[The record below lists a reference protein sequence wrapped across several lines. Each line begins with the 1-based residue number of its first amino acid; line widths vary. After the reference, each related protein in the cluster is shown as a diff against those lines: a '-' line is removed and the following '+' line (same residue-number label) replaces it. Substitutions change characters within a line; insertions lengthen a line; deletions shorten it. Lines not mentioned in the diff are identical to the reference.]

1 MTMHTDQQASTPW
14 LLTFAAWLIA
24 ATATLSALFLG
35 EIVGLPI
42 CSMCWYQRIFMFP
55 LAVILPFGLFPDL
68 DRRLVR
74 AGLALAVIGL
84 LLALYHQGIVSGIVP
99 ERIQPCRQG
108 IPCSETVA
116 TWFGFITIPLLSI
129 AAFTTLVA
137 LLGAALYRSR
147 SS

>member
-68 DRRLVR
+68 DRRLIR
-74 AGLALAVIGL
+74 AGLALAAIGL

>member
-68 DRRLVR
+68 DRRLIR
-74 AGLALAVIGL
+74 AGLALAAIGL

-129 AAFTTLVA
+129 TAFTTLVA

-147 SS
+147 SA

>member
-1 MTMHTDQQASTPW
+1 MTMLTDQQASTPW

-68 DRRLVR
+68 DRRLIR

-129 AAFTTLVA
+129 AAFTTIVA

>member
-68 DRRLVR
+68 DRRLIR
-74 AGLALAVIGL
+74 AGLALAAIGL

-147 SS
+147 SQ

>member
-1 MTMHTDQQASTPW
+1 MNSRTHQASTAW

-147 SS
+147 S